1 MRRAWD
7 KLVSGHN
14 IPPYLVD
21 KTDGNRE
28 LFKLTTGSSD
38 VVIVGG
44 GIVACLSGYLLGRRG
59 YKVTILEA
67 DSLGSHASGFAFG
80 GLDPLT
86 GVGLPEP
93 LLDFSLWCYGRHRS
107 LARELHEATGID
119 VGFELR
125 DRLNLA
131 FTDDDVRAAKQ
142 GVEWMKDVGGF
153 NVEWVDNSQARKIE
167 PQVSREIAGGVFA
180 QSPAAVEPYRF
191 ILAAMRAGERYH
203 VEMLQRRATGLISD
217 GDKCTG
223 VTLEN
228 GSINA
233 GIVVLAMGPW
243 TGQASKW
250 CGVDI
255 PVTPLKGQILRM
267 RTFHDPLK
275 LSVNYSHSY
284 VATKSH
290 GLIWAGTTEEESG
303 FDDSP
308 NSAARDSIMAD
319 FLKMIPGMS
328 DAELVQQTACLRP
341 MSADGLPI
349 VDKING
355 WDNLYVATGG
365 GRKGILWSTGMA
377 HTVLDLI
384 ADGKA
389 DVSGAEHLKLDRF
402 PAKV

>member
-1 MRRAWD
+1 
-7 KLVSGHN
+7 
-14 IPPYLVD
+14 
-21 KTDGNRE
+21 
-28 LFKLTTGSSD
+28 LTTGSRD

-86 GVGLPEP
+86 GIGLPEP
-93 LLDFSLWCYGRHRS
+93 LLDFSLWCFARHRS

-131 FTDDDVRAAKQ
+131 FNNEETKVLKDQ
-142 GVEWMKDVGGF
+142 IEWMKDVGGF
-153 NVEWVDNSQARKIE
+153 TVEWVNNAEARRLE
-167 PQVSREIAGGVFA
+167 PQVSGEITGALY
-180 QSPAAVEPYRF
+180 QRSPGALEPYRF
-191 ILAAMRAGERYH
+191 ILAAMRAAERYG
-203 VEMLQRRATGLISD
+203 VEMLQRRAIGLISD
-217 GDKCTG
+217 GDRVTG
-223 VTLEN
+223 VTLES
-228 GSINA
+228 GTIDA

-243 TGQASKW
+243 TGLASEW

-255 PVTPLKGQILRM
+255 PVTPLKGQILRL
-267 RTFHDPLK
+267 RTLHAPLK
-275 LSVNYSHSY
+275 MAVNYAHSY
-284 VATKSH
+284 VATKSD
-290 GLIWAGTTEEESG
+290 GLIWAGTTEEETG
-303 FDDSP
+303 FDDSL

-319 FLKMIPGMS
+319 FLKMIPGMT
-328 DAELVQQTACLRP
+328 DAELLQQTACLRP
-341 MSADGLPI
+341 LSADGLPI
-349 VDKING
+349 VDKVTG
-355 WDNLYVATGG
+355 WENLNVSTGA

>member
-1 MRRAWD
+1 M
-7 KLVSGHN
+7 
-14 IPPYLVD
+14 
-21 KTDGNRE
+21 
-28 LFKLTTGSSD
+28 TTGSRD

-86 GVGLPEP
+86 GIGLPEP
-93 LLDFSLWCYGRHRS
+93 LLDFSLWCFVRHRS

-131 FTDDDVRAAKQ
+131 FNNEETKVLKDQ
-142 GVEWMKDVGGF
+142 IEWMKDVGGF
-153 NVEWVDNSQARKIE
+153 TVEWVNNAEARRLE
-167 PQVSREIAGGVFA
+167 PQVSGEITGALY
-180 QSPAAVEPYRF
+180 QRSPGALEPYRF
-191 ILAAMRAGERYH
+191 ILAAMRAAERYG

-217 GDKCTG
+217 GDRVTG
-223 VTLEN
+223 VTLES
-228 GSINA
+228 GTIDA

-243 TGQASKW
+243 TGLASEW

-255 PVTPLKGQILRM
+255 PVTPLKGQILRL
-267 RTFHDPLK
+267 RTLHDPLK
-275 LSVNYSHSY
+275 MAVNYAHSY
-284 VATKSH
+284 VATKSD
-290 GLIWAGTTEEESG
+290 GLIWAGTTEEETG
-303 FDDSP
+303 FDDSL

-319 FLKMIPGMS
+319 FLKMIPGMT
-328 DAELVQQTACLRP
+328 DAELLQQTACLRP
-341 MSADGLPI
+341 LSADGLPI
-349 VDKING
+349 VDKVTG
-355 WDNLYVATGG
+355 WENLYVSTGA

-377 HTVLDLI
+377 HALFEMIDEGAV
-384 ADGKA
+384 
-389 DVSGAEHLKLDRF
+389 DVIGAEHLKLDWF

>member
-1 MRRAWD
+1 M
-7 KLVSGHN
+7 
-14 IPPYLVD
+14 
-21 KTDGNRE
+21 
-28 LFKLTTGSSD
+28 TTGSRD
-38 VVIVGG
+38 VVIIGG
-44 GIVACLSGYLLGRRG
+44 GIVGCLSAYLLGRRG
-59 YKVTILEA
+59 FKVTILEA
-67 DSLGSHASGFAFG
+67 DSVGSHASGFAFG
-80 GLDPLT
+80 GLAPLT
-86 GVGLPEP
+86 GAGLPEP
-93 LLDFSLWCYGRHRS
+93 LLDFSLWCFGRHRG
-107 LARELHEATGID
+107 LAKELHQMTGVD
-119 VGFELR
+119 VGFEFR
-125 DRLNLA
+125 DRLQLA
-131 FTDDDVRAAKQ
+131 FDPEEAEAGKKN
-142 GVEWMKDVGGF
+142 VEWMRAVAGF
-153 NVEWVDNSQARKIE
+153 EVEWVDNSRARALE
-167 PQVSREIAGGVFA
+167 PQVSPECIGAGYERRSG
-180 QSPAAVEPYRF
+180 AVEPYRF

-217 GDKCTG
+217 GDRCTG

-243 TGQASKW
+243 TGLASEW

-267 RTFHDPLK
+267 RTLHDPLK
-275 LSVNYSHSY
+275 LSVNYLHSY
-284 VATKSH
+284 VATKSD
-290 GLIWAGTTEEESG
+290 GLIWAGTTEEETG
-303 FDDSP
+303 FDDST

-328 DAELVQQTACLRP
+328 DAELLQQTACLRP
-341 MSADGLPI
+341 MSADGMPI

-355 WDNLYVATGG
+355 WENLYVATGG

-384 ADGKA
+384 ADGKS